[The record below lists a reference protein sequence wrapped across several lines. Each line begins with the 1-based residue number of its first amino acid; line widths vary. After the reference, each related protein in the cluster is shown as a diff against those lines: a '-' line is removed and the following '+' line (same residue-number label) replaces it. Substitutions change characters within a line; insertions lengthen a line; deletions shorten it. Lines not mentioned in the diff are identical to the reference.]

1 MKFRVMK
8 SRIVFATLALFAAAG
23 TFAQN
28 RSQFSGSIS
37 SINHFYF
44 TDRAMGFTAPSNPF
58 ATNTIT
64 QLQYSY
70 SGFSAGLQY
79 EAYLPPV
86 SGYPY
91 QLEGNKITGR
101 YFRYTGNSLEVII
114 GTFYEQFGN
123 GLIYRSYENRDLGIN
138 SANDGLKVIFRP
150 LPYLRITGLYGMQR
164 RFLEYNRNYIKGI
177 DAEILIDKLFGSS
190 AFMRIGS
197 GFVSRYDKYTGPEEE
212 MPENVNALS
221 IRTSINLSNTE
232 IAAEYASKS
241 GDPSLFNQYTT
252 TTGESLLI
260 NGNYT
265 RKRFGLFF
273 SARFLKSMNFSQDR
287 DYDDIYNSV
296 NYLPANT
303 RQHSYMLANI
313 YPYST
318 RTENEFSFQGEMSYT
333 FRRGSVIGGKYGT
346 GIRIN
351 FSQARDLY
359 RDSETSSLQLLSAG
373 KNLYFQDMNI
383 EITRKMSEN
392 FKWILTY
399 LNLQYNK
406 ALIEAPVYDFV
417 KSNIIIADLHYKF
430 SDKYSLRTEIQ
441 QLFTKQDEGNWS
453 AFLAEF
459 GIAPHFSFFV
469 SEMISSK
476 KDHNGS
482 NINPKGGYYNIGAGY
497 KSNRVRFALGF
508 GRQREGLLCSGGICQ
523 RVPSYKGFNLRM
535 DLIF

>member
-1 MKFRVMK
+1 MK
-8 SRIVFATLALFAAAG
+8 SKIILSTLALFAAAG
-23 TFAQN
+23 IFAQN
-28 RSQFSGSIS
+28 RSQFSGSIT
-37 SINHFYF
+37 SINHFYLA
-44 TDRAMGFTAPSNPF
+44 DRAMNFTVPSNPF

-79 EAYLPPV
+79 EAYLPPL

-101 YFRYTGNSLEVII
+101 YFRYTGNSLDVTI

-138 SANDGLKVIFRP
+138 SAIDGLKVIFRP

-164 RFLEYNRNYIKGI
+164 RFLEYNRNYIKGV

-190 AFMRIGS
+190 AFIRAGT
-197 GFVSRYDKYTGPEEE
+197 GFISRYDKYTGPEEE
-212 MPENVNALS
+212 IPENVNAVS
-221 IRTSINLSNTE
+221 IRASLNLANTE
-232 IAAEYASKS
+232 IAAEYANKS
-241 GDPSLFNQYTT
+241 GDPSLFNQYTIS
-252 TTGESLLI
+252 TGESLLI

-265 RKRFGLFF
+265 RKRLGLFF
-273 SARFLKSMNFSQDR
+273 SARFLKGMNFSGDR

-318 RTENEFSFQGEMSYT
+318 RTENEFSFQGEISYT
-333 FRRGSVIGGKYGT
+333 LRKGSFTGGKYGT

-359 RDSETSSLQLLSAG
+359 LDSETSSLQLFSAG
-373 KNLYFQDMNI
+373 KNLYFQDLNI
-383 EITRKMSEN
+383 EISKKINEN

-399 LNLQYNK
+399 INLQYNK

-417 KSNIIIADLHYKF
+417 KSNTIIADLHFRF
-430 SDKYSLRTEIQ
+430 SDKFSLRTEIQ

-453 AFLAEF
+453 AFLAEV
-459 GIAPHFSFFV
+459 GVAPHLSFFV
-469 SEMISSK
+469 SEMISS
-476 KDHNGS
+476 DGG
-482 NINPKGGYYNIGAGY
+482 PKGGYYNIGAGY

-535 DLIF
+535 DVIF